1 MVLDWAISQVL
12 NMRRQRGLVPTYC
25 VVVAPPPSSA
35 SSSSGGEYYPVM
47 LLRNGVEYPVTLR
60 RVVNDDDTPREKI
73 FKVWK
78 SILPTSIQP
87 RRRNTGVFFV
97 PK

>member
-1 MVLDWAISQVL
+1 
-12 NMRRQRGLVPTYC
+12 MRGQRGVVPTYC
-25 VVVAPPPSSA
+25 VVVAPPPSAS

-60 RVVNDDDTPREKI
+60 RVVNDDTPRKKI
-73 FKVWK
+73 FKFWK
-78 SILPTSIQP
+78 AILPTSTQP
-87 RRRNTGVFFV
+87 RRGNTGVFFV

>member
-1 MVLDWAISQVL
+1 
-12 NMRRQRGLVPTYC
+12 MRGQREVVPTYC
-25 VVVAPPPSSA
+25 VVVAPPLSA
-35 SSSSGGEYYPVM
+35 SSSSSGGEYYPVM

-60 RVVNDDDTPREKI
+60 RVVNADTPRKKI
-73 FKVWK
+73 FKFWK

-87 RRRNTGVFFV
+87 RHAGGVFFV

>member
-1 MVLDWAISQVL
+1 MRGQV
-12 NMRRQRGLVPTYC
+12 GTYC
-25 VVVAPPPSSA
+25 VVVAPPPSA

-60 RVVNDDDTPREKI
+60 RVVNDDDNPRRKI

-78 SILPTSIQP
+78 SILSTSIQP
-87 RRRNTGVFFV
+87 RHAGGVFFV